1 MVGLIYIINSV
12 CVCGCLSVYIY
23 MHMHHTQTFIYL
35 NILTFAYAYKCTHA
49 HTHTHY
55 LFFLERL
62 KFIKHLCR
70 SLTPYTQSSILPGV
84 ARNLKLGLF
93 TLDISTFWPSCRP
106 SYKNFL
112 FVFDGGAK

>member
-1 MVGLIYIINSV
+1 
-12 CVCGCLSVYIY
+12 
-23 MHMHHTQTFIYL
+23 MHMHI
-35 NILTFAYAYKCTHA
+35 NV
-49 HTHTHY
+49 HTHTHIHTIY
-55 LFFLERL
+55 LFLERL
-62 KFIKHLCR
+62 KFMKHLCR

-93 TLDISTFWPSCRP
+93 TLDTSTFWPICRP